1 MNQEKMN
8 SETPAEEL
16 KKNTESV
23 NRNSGT
29 ETDSSKENHAS
40 EAKEETDSAKM
51 SAEDTLKMQMAEM
64 NDKYLRLYSDFDNFR
79 KRANREKLDLIKTAA
94 SDVVSALLP
103 VIDDMERA
111 LKAFKDARKEDDE
124 TGEARQNALYE
135 GVELVYNKFVGVL
148 KQQGVN
154 ECEVMGLMFDPDTAE
169 AVAQIPAPDESQKG
183 LVLDV
188 IQKGYAIDG
197 KVIRYAKVVV
207 GC

>member
-16 KKNTESV
+16 EKNTV
-23 NRNSGT
+23 NRNHET
-29 ETDSSKENHAS
+29 ETSSSTEDHAS
-40 EAKEETDSAKM
+40 GVKEETDSAKM
-51 SAEDTLKMQMAEM
+51 AAEDTLKLQMAEM
-64 NDKYLRLYSDFDNFR
+64 NEKYLRLYSDFDNFR

-111 LKAFKDARKEDDE
+111 LKAFKEARKEDDE

-188 IQKGYAIDG
+188 IQKGYSIDG